1 MLSKR
6 PGPMGSS
13 APAPASAPDAAV
25 PAMPSV
31 AGVTLAPGEMLVP
44 TSTFEAW
51 PASAPVGTAPVP
63 ASVPEATLEP
73 CAAEPFVRVC
83 RVVVKADRM
92 VCDVQLSPA
101 CPRVSS
107 PLLISALLQAHP
119 QLAEHACKNERGTT
133 FGAVMNRTPL
143 IHVLE
148 HVAIDCMVQNESA
161 KTTSSDTLFVG
172 NSRWLDPVQGLGRVE
187 LGFRDDIAALRAL
200 KTAVEQV
207 NQALASR

>member
-6 PGPMGSS
+6 PGSMGSS
-13 APAPASAPDAAV
+13 APEAAE

-31 AGVTLAPGEMLVP
+31 AGVTLAPGEMP
-44 TSTFEAW
+44 APASTFEAW
-51 PASAPVGTAPVP
+51 PASALAAAAL
-63 ASVPEATLEP
+63 ASAPEATVEP
-73 CAAEPFVRVC
+73 CTAEPFVRVS

-148 HVAIDCMVQNESA
+148 HVAIDCMVQKESA

>member
-13 APAPASAPDAAV
+13 APAPASAPEAAV
-25 PAMPSV
+25 PSMPSV
-31 AGVTLAPGEMLVP
+31 AGVTLAPGEMPAPAPVV
-44 TSTFEAW
+44 A
-51 PASAPVGTAPVP
+51 ASALAAAAL

-73 CAAEPFVRVC
+73 CATEPFVRVC

>member
-6 PGPMGSS
+6 PGPMGSPVPE
-13 APAPASAPDAAV
+13 PAVPSMPPVVGVASSPGEMPASASISEAGSVSALAA
-25 PAMPSV
+25 A
-31 AGVTLAPGEMLVP
+31 AL
-44 TSTFEAW
+44 
-51 PASAPVGTAPVP
+51 ASAP
-63 ASVPEATLEP
+63 EAALGP
-73 CAAEPFVRVC
+73 CAAEPFVRVS

-133 FGAVMNRTPL
+133 FGAVMNCTPL

-148 HVAIDCMVQNESA
+148 HMAIDCMVQNESA

-207 NQALASR
+207 NRALASC

>member
-6 PGPMGSS
+6 PGSMGSS
-13 APAPASAPDAAV
+13 APEAAE

-51 PASAPVGTAPVP
+51 PASALAAAAL

-73 CAAEPFVRVC
+73 CAAEPFVRVS

-101 CPRVSS
+101 CPRISS

-148 HVAIDCMVQNESA
+148 HVAIDCMVQKESA

>member
-6 PGPMGSS
+6 PGSMGSS
-13 APAPASAPDAAV
+13 APEAAE

-51 PASAPVGTAPVP
+51 PASALAAAAL

-73 CAAEPFVRVC
+73 CAAEPFVRVS

>member
-6 PGPMGSS
+6 PGSMGSS
-13 APAPASAPDAAV
+13 APEAAE

-51 PASAPVGTAPVP
+51 PASALAAAAL

-73 CAAEPFVRVC
+73 CAAEPFVRVS

-148 HVAIDCMVQNESA
+148 HVAIDCMVQKESA

>member
-6 PGPMGSS
+6 PGSMGSS
-13 APAPASAPDAAV
+13 VPEAAV

-31 AGVTLAPGEMLVP
+31 AGVTLAPGEMP
-44 TSTFEAW
+44 APASTFEAW
-51 PASAPVGTAPVP
+51 PASALAAAAL

-73 CAAEPFVRVC
+73 CATEPFVRVC

>member
-6 PGPMGSS
+6 SGSMGSS
-13 APAPASAPDAAV
+13 APEAAE

-51 PASAPVGTAPVP
+51 PASALAAAAL

-73 CAAEPFVRVC
+73 CAAEPFVRVS

-148 HVAIDCMVQNESA
+148 HVAIDCMVQKESA

>member
-6 PGPMGSS
+6 PGPMGS
-13 APAPASAPDAAV
+13 PAPEAAPVVAALASAPEAA
-25 PAMPSV
+25 
-31 AGVTLAPGEMLVP
+31 
-44 TSTFEAW
+44 
-51 PASAPVGTAPVP
+51 
-63 ASVPEATLEP
+63 LEP

-101 CPRVSS
+101 CPRLSS
-107 PLLISALLQAHP
+107 PAFVNALLQAHP

-133 FGAVMNRTPL
+133 FGVVMNRTPL

-172 NSRWLDPVQGLGRVE
+172 NSRWLDPAQGLGRVE
-187 LGFRDDIAALRAL
+187 LDFRDDIAALRAL

-207 NQALASR
+207 NRALASS